1 MRFVVARSRQYNF
14 FIIVLLSIFESLL
27 KVRFKLCRRS
37 NLRYRSLFWFER
49 LINWRLQVGC
59 YFRRF
64 GMLFVGDCLRWTDYR
79 TLDLV
84 HHLTNLTDCCYL
96 LLFKDLLKILGKTFL
111 NFDCLFLLG
120 EFELVQSWVL
130 VRRSSN
136 LRTWLLFCVLPRL
149 LRSKSHRRFI

>member
-1 MRFVVARSRQYNF
+1 MCFVVARSRQYNF

-27 KVRFKLCRRS
+27 KVRLKLCRRS
-37 NLRYRSLFWFER
+37 YLRYCSLFWFER
-49 LINWRLQVGC
+49 LINCRLQVGC

-64 GMLFVGDCLRWTDYR
+64 GLLFVGNCLRWTDYR

-84 HHLTNLTDCCYL
+84 HHLTNLTHGSYL

-111 NFDCLFLLG
+111 NFHCLFLLG

-130 VRRSSN
+130 VSWSSN
-136 LRTWLLFCVLPRL
+136 LRTCYLFCVLPRF